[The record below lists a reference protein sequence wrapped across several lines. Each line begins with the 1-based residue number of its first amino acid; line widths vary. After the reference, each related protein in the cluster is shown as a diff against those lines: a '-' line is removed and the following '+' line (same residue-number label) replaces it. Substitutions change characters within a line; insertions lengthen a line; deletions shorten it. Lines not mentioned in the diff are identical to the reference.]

1 MDENET
7 EGISERAVGEYEG
20 VFWMKGG
27 SEPCEVD
34 ENQDGFATGNGT
46 LVTSMSDDDEAG
58 GRETDTCQ
66 LDPAIGRPQE
76 TAFTHFINRF
86 RNMDQE
92 EKMAACFFFVI
103 SSFLL
108 LSIPDLVLHSL
119 DVVIGGD
126 PEWYGMFQWLQ
137 RFTQPLFC
145 VIFAINPFIYYF
157 MCSYFRTYV
166 RAVLARLR
174 LIPTNS
180 IT

>member
-1 MDENET
+1 MKKVVYKFFITFFAHLPRYLWRNSPT
-7 EGISERAVGEYEG
+7 RVGILALDNRH
-20 VFWMKGG
+20 
-27 SEPCEVD
+27 
-34 ENQDGFATGNGT
+34 
-46 LVTSMSDDDEAG
+46 VTIYS
-58 GRETDTCQ
+58 
-66 LDPAIGRPQE
+66 
-76 TAFTHFINRF
+76 FRF

-180 IT
+180 ITWKAHNCPLVLLETSIYEKTVLHHH